1 MPGYFTTFTNCRV
14 CRNGHLIN
22 GERFVVSED
31 TGLILESTGFI
42 GGEIVDLEDAII
54 APGFL
59 ELHANGVNGFHFTQY
74 EDEEQYRGRLE
85 ETARFYVTKG
95 VTSFW
100 ATIPTVSSEKYKK
113 ILPAL
118 TPRAHP
124 SAASLLGCHAEGPY
138 LHPSKHGAHSPELFQ
153 EPSTSLTSTYGPHL
167 SNLKLVTVAPE
178 LDLASPLIGTLTSQS
193 IRVSLGHS
201 SATFEQG
208 RTALSFGANC
218 LTHAMNCM
226 EPLHQRNPGLVGLIT
241 LPEEG
246 EEEGG
251 VPVKPPFFSI
261 LADGVHVHP
270 TVATLLYRAAP
281 QRAILISD
289 SIELAGLPDGTY
301 PGNAQIQGNQVKAGA
316 VATMEG
322 TDTLIG
328 AVSTVDNAVK
338 NLIKWS
344 ACNVAEAVRCVTE
357 NVADMMGVLDR
368 GVLVEG
374 RRGDFVVLDDEGT
387 VLETW
392 VAGKQVWR
400 CEGREAYY

>member
-1 MPGYFTTFTNCRV
+1 M
-14 CRNGHLIN
+14 
-22 GERFVVSED
+22 
-31 TGLILESTGFI
+31 ILDFP
-42 GGEIVDLEDAII
+42 VDSA
-54 APGFL
+54 
-59 ELHANGVNGFHFTQY
+59 
-74 EDEEQYRGRLE
+74 
-85 ETARFYVTKG
+85 TASHQIR
-95 VTSFW
+95 
-100 ATIPTVSSEKYKK
+100 KK
-113 ILPAL
+113 NLSNHNAHQILPAL

-124 SAASLLGCHAEGPY
+124 SAASLLGCHAEGPF
-138 LHPSKHGAHSPELFQ
+138 LHPSKHGAHDPELFQ
-153 EPSTSLTSTYGPHL
+153 EPSTSLTSVYGPHL

-178 LDLASPLIGTLTSQS
+178 LDLSSPLIGTLTSQS

-208 RTALSFGANC
+208 KKALNFGANC
-218 LTHAMNCM
+218 LTHTMNCM
-226 EPLHQRNPGLVGLIT
+226 NPLHQRNPGLVGLIT

-246 EEEGG
+246 EVEEGG
-251 VPVKPPFFSI
+251 VNVKPPFFSI
-261 LADGVHVHP
+261 LADGVHIDP

-301 PGNAQIQGNQVKAGA
+301 PGNAQIQGNQVKNGA
-316 VATMEG
+316 LATIEG
-322 TDTLIG
+322 TETLIG
-328 AVSTVDNAVK
+328 AVSTVDEGVK

-344 ACNVAEAVRCVTE
+344 GCNVAEAVRCVTE
-357 NVADMMGVLDR
+357 NVADMMGIMDR